1 MDLTDLSIA
10 ALGDRIMRNWCRICV
25 FIALSTVLVGW
36 VDGWKQTLK
45 AGNEAYGLGNYDAA
59 HAAFQQAT
67 LENADTPVAP
77 YNLGTALYKKGRFNE
92 AMLAFQESLS
102 RHSGQTEAL
111 PDLAATYYNLGNA
124 QFKSGDLGRAIT
136 SYKHA
141 LRLNPQDTD
150 ARYNLTLTE
159 QLLRQQANFAQHQ
172 QPKKDA
178 APQTEVK
185 HIGKAET
192 VRLLERLSKNEN
204 RIRQKLL
211 QEHRKS
217 GLRREK
223 DW

>member
-1 MDLTDLSIA
+1 MQNL
-10 ALGDRIMRNWCRICV
+10 CRICI
-25 FIALSTVLVGW
+25 FIVLFIGLVGW
-36 VDGWKQTLK
+36 FGGWKRTLK
-45 AGNEAYGLGNYDAA
+45 AGNEAYALGNYDAA

-67 LENADTPVAP
+67 FENTGTPVAP
-77 YNLGTALYKKGRFNE
+77 YNLGTALYKKGRFKE

-102 RHSGQTEAL
+102 KHSGQTEAL
-111 PDLAATYYNLGNA
+111 PHLAAIYYNLGNA
-124 QFKSGDLGRAIT
+124 QFKSGDLGRAIE
-136 SYKHA
+136 SYKQA

-150 ARYNLTLTE
+150 AQYNLALAQ
-159 QLLRQQANFAQHQ
+159 QLLRQQANFAQQQ

-178 APQTEVK
+178 TPQTEVK

-211 QEHRKS
+211 QEQRKS
-217 GLRREK
+217 GVRREK

>member
-1 MDLTDLSIA
+1 
-10 ALGDRIMRNWCRICV
+10 MRNRWLIY
-25 FIALSTVLVGW
+25 FSIALSLALIGW
-36 VDGWKQTLK
+36 GSDWTRFVK
-45 AGNEAYGLGNYDAA
+45 AGNAAYARGNYNEA

-92 AMLAFQESLS
+92 AMLTFQESLS
-102 RHSGQTEAL
+102 RHSGEAEEL
-111 PDLAATYYNLGNA
+111 PNLAAIYYNLGNT
-124 QFKSGDLGRAIT
+124 QFKIGDFGRAIE

-141 LRLNPQDTD
+141 LRLNPQDAD
-150 ARYNLTLTE
+150 AQHNLALA
-159 QLLRQQANFAQHQ
+159 QQRLRQQASAAQQQ

-178 APQTEVK
+178 APETEVE

-211 QEHRKS
+211 QEQRKS
-217 GLRREK
+217 GLRRKK

>member
-1 MDLTDLSIA
+1 MQ
-10 ALGDRIMRNWCRICV
+10 NWCRICIFIV
-25 FIALSTVLVGW
+25 LFIALTGW

-45 AGNEAYGLGNYDAA
+45 AGNEAYRLGNYEAA

-67 LENADTPVAP
+67 LENTDSPVAP

-92 AMLAFQESLS
+92 ATLAFQESLS

-111 PDLAATYYNLGNA
+111 PDLAAIHYNLGNA
-124 QFKSGDLGRAIT
+124 QFKSGDLGRAVE

-141 LRLNPQDTD
+141 LRLNPQDSD
-150 ARYNLTLTE
+150 AQYNLALA
-159 QLLRQQANFAQHQ
+159 QQRLRQQSNAAQQQ
-172 QPKKDA
+172 QPQKDA

-185 HIGKAET
+185 QIGKAET

-211 QEHRKS
+211 QEQRKS
-217 GLRREK
+217 GLRRKK

>member
-1 MDLTDLSIA
+1 MQHL
-10 ALGDRIMRNWCRICV
+10 CRICI
-25 FIALSTVLVGW
+25 FIVLFVALAGW
-36 VDGWKQTLK
+36 SRGWKQTLK
-45 AGNEAYGLGNYDAA
+45 AGKEAYALGNYDAA

-67 LENADTPVAP
+67 LENVDTPIAP

-92 AMLAFQESLS
+92 AMLAFQDSLS
-102 RHSGQTEAL
+102 KHGGQTEEL
-111 PDLAATYYNLGNA
+111 PNLAAIHYNLGNA
-124 QFKSGDLGRAIT
+124 QFKSGDLRRAVE

-141 LRLNPQDTD
+141 LRFDPQDTD
-150 ARYNLTLTE
+150 AQHNLALAQ
-159 QLLRQQANFAQHQ
+159 QLLRRQANFAQQ
-172 QPKKDA
+172 QARKKDA

-185 HIGKAET
+185 QIGKAET

-211 QEHRKS
+211 QEQRKS

>member
-1 MDLTDLSIA
+1 
-10 ALGDRIMRNWCRICV
+10 MRNWCRVCV
-25 FIALSTVLVGW
+25 FLALSTAFVGW
-36 VDGWKQTLK
+36 VNGWKQTLK
-45 AGNEAYGLGNYDAA
+45 AGNEAYSLGNYDAA

-67 LENADTPVAP
+67 LENVETPVAP

-92 AMLAFQESLS
+92 AVLAFQESLA

-111 PDLAATYYNLGNA
+111 PDLAAIHYNLGNA
-124 QFKSGDLGRAIT
+124 QFKSGDLGRAIE

-141 LRLNPQDTD
+141 LRLDPQDTD
-150 ARYNLTLTE
+150 AQHNLTLAQ
-159 QLLRQQANFAQHQ
+159 QLLRQQSSLAAQQ
-172 QPKKDA
+172 EPKKDT

-211 QEHRKS
+211 QEQRKS
-217 GLRREK
+217 RLRREK

>member
-1 MDLTDLSIA
+1 
-10 ALGDRIMRNWCRICV
+10 MRNKILYCLFISVCV
-25 FIALSTVLVGW
+25 CLLVGW
-36 VDGWKQTLK
+36 VNGWKQVLK
-45 AGNEAYGLGNYDAA
+45 AGNEAYALENYDAA

-67 LENADTPVAP
+67 LENVDTPVAP

-92 AMLAFQESLS
+92 ATLAFQESLS
-102 RHSGQTEAL
+102 KHSGQTDEL
-111 PDLAATYYNLGNA
+111 PDLAAIHYNLGNA
-124 QFKSGDLGRAIT
+124 QFKGGDLGRAIE

-141 LRLNPQDTD
+141 LRLDPQDVD
-150 ARYNLTLTE
+150 AQHNLALAQ
-159 QLLRQQANFAQHQ
+159 QLLRQQSNFAQQ
-172 QPKKDA
+172 QEPKKDA
-178 APQTEVK
+178 APQTEMK

-211 QEHRKS
+211 QEQRKS

>member
-1 MDLTDLSIA
+1 
-10 ALGDRIMRNWCRICV
+10 MRNWSRICV
-25 FIALSTVLVGW
+25 FIALSTALIGW
-36 VDGWKQTLK
+36 VNGWKQVLK
-45 AGNEAYGLGNYDAA
+45 AGNEAYTLGNYNAA

-67 LENADTPVAP
+67 LENVDTPVAP

-92 AMLAFQESLS
+92 ATLAFQESLS
-102 RHSGQTEAL
+102 KHSGQTDEL
-111 PDLAATYYNLGNA
+111 PDLAAIHYNLGNT
-124 QFKSGDLGRAIT
+124 QFKSGDLGRAIE

-141 LRLNPQDTD
+141 LRLDPQDVD
-150 ARYNLTLTE
+150 AQHNLALAQ
-159 QLLRQQANFAQHQ
+159 QLLRQQSNFAQQ
-172 QPKKDA
+172 QEPKKDA
-178 APQTEVK
+178 APQTEMK

-211 QEHRKS
+211 QEQRKS

>member
-1 MDLTDLSIA
+1 
-10 ALGDRIMRNWCRICV
+10 MRNWWLIC
-25 FIALSTVLVGW
+25 FSIALSAAVIGW
-36 VDGWKQTLK
+36 GGGWTRFIK
-45 AGNEAYGLGNYDAA
+45 AGNEAYSLGNYDAA
-59 HAAFQQAT
+59 SAAFQQAT
-67 LENADTPVAP
+67 LENPDTPVAP

-102 RHSGQTEAL
+102 KHSRETEEQ
-111 PDLAATYYNLGNA
+111 PDLATLYYNLGNA
-124 QFKSGDLGRAIT
+124 QFKRGDLGRAIE
-136 SYKHA
+136 SYTHT

-150 ARYNLTLTE
+150 AQYNLTLAQ
-159 QLLRQQANFAQHQ
+159 QLLRQQSNLAQQQ
-172 QPKKDA
+172 QPRKDA

-185 HIGKAET
+185 HIGRAET

-211 QEHRKS
+211 QEQRKS

>member
-1 MDLTDLSIA
+1 MQNL
-10 ALGDRIMRNWCRICV
+10 CRICIFIV
-25 FIALSTVLVGW
+25 LFIALVGW
-36 VDGWKQTLK
+36 IGGWKRTLK
-45 AGNEAYGLGNYDAA
+45 AGNEAYALENYDAA

-67 LENADTPVAP
+67 FENTGTPVAP
-77 YNLGTALYKKGRFNE
+77 YNLGTALYKKGRFKE

-102 RHSGQTEAL
+102 KHSGQTEAL
-111 PDLAATYYNLGNA
+111 PHLAAIYYNLGNA
-124 QFKSGDLGRAIT
+124 QFKSGDLGRAIE
-136 SYKHA
+136 SYKQA

-150 ARYNLTLTE
+150 AQYNLALAQ
-159 QLLRQQANFAQHQ
+159 QLLRQQANFAQQQ

-178 APQTEVK
+178 TPQTEVK

-211 QEHRKS
+211 QEQRKS
-217 GLRREK
+217 GVRREK

>member
-1 MDLTDLSIA
+1 
-10 ALGDRIMRNWCRICV
+10 MRNWCRICV
-25 FIALSTVLVGW
+25 FIVLSTALVGW
-36 VDGWKQTLK
+36 VNGWKQTLK
-45 AGNEAYGLGNYDAA
+45 AGNEAYTLGNYDAA
-59 HAAFQQAT
+59 HAAFQQAV

-92 AMLAFQESLS
+92 ATLAFQASLS
-102 RHSGQTEAL
+102 RHSGQTDEL
-111 PDLAATYYNLGNA
+111 PGLAAIHYNLGNA
-124 QFKSGDLGRAIT
+124 QFKRGDLGRAIE

-141 LRLNPQDTD
+141 LRLDPQDTD
-150 ARYNLTLTE
+150 AQHNLALAQ
-159 QLLRQQANFAQHQ
+159 QLLRQQSNFAQQ

-178 APQTEVK
+178 VLQTEVK

-211 QEHRKS
+211 QEQRKS

>member
-1 MDLTDLSIA
+1 
-10 ALGDRIMRNWCRICV
+10 MRNEIFYCLFIGVCV
-25 FIALSTVLVGW
+25 CLLVGW
-36 VDGWKQTLK
+36 VNGWKQTLK
-45 AGNEAYGLGNYDAA
+45 AGNEAYTFGNYDGAQ
-59 HAAFQQAT
+59 AAFQQAT

-77 YNLGTALYKKGRFNE
+77 YNLGTALYKKGRFKE

-102 RHSGQTEAL
+102 RHSSESEEL
-111 PDLAATYYNLGNA
+111 PDLAGIYYNLGNA
-124 QFKSGDLGRAIT
+124 QFKSGDLGRAIE
-136 SYKHA
+136 SYKHS
-141 LRLNPQDTD
+141 LRLNPQDAD
-150 ARYNLTLTE
+150 AQHNLTLAQ
-159 QLLRQQANFAQHQ
+159 QLLRQQANFAEQ
-172 QPKKDA
+172 QAPNRDA

-211 QEHRKS
+211 QEQRKS

>member
-1 MDLTDLSIA
+1 
-10 ALGDRIMRNWCRICV
+10 MRNKILYCLFISVCV
-25 FIALSTVLVGW
+25 CLLVGW
-36 VDGWKQTLK
+36 VNGWKQVLK
-45 AGNEAYGLGNYDAA
+45 AGNEAYALGNYDAA

-67 LENADTPVAP
+67 LENVDTPVAP

-92 AMLAFQESLS
+92 ATLAFQESLS
-102 RHSGQTEAL
+102 KHSGQTDEL
-111 PDLAATYYNLGNA
+111 PDLAAIHYNLGNT
-124 QFKSGDLGRAIT
+124 QFKSGDLGRAIE

-141 LRLNPQDTD
+141 LRLDPQDVD
-150 ARYNLTLTE
+150 AQHNLALAQ
-159 QLLRQQANFAQHQ
+159 QLLRQQSNFAQQ
-172 QPKKDA
+172 QEPKKDA

-211 QEHRKS
+211 QEQRKS